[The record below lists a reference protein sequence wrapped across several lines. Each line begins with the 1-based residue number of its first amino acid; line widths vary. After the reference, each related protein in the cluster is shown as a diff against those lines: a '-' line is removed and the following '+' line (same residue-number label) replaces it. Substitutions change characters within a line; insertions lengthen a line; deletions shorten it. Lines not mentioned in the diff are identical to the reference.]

1 MTLND
6 NRNFRLLYYEH
17 LGLHNVEQK
26 KALEQLLSEDPINKD
41 KLKIFRYARL
51 QALFETSKIS
61 YDSWNRVWSKDSEI
75 SGGLSWKFF
84 SEFRAIFLTF
94 SPFFIFL
101 FIYLSTIMSDL
112 QWGVRASFYNATYG
126 VEVVVG
132 YPTPPSWFVT
142 ICERTKGGTVWRLTT
157 SCHHYEVIW
166 G

>member
-61 YDSWNRVWSKDSEI
+61 YDS
-75 SGGLSWKFF
+75 
-84 SEFRAIFLTF
+84 
-94 SPFFIFL
+94 
-101 FIYLSTIMSDL
+101 
-112 QWGVRASFYNATYG
+112 
-126 VEVVVG
+126 
-132 YPTPPSWFVT
+132 
-142 ICERTKGGTVWRLTT
+142 
-157 SCHHYEVIW
+157 
-166 G
+166 